1 MTEPP
6 GDRRHRAG
14 RRSASAA
21 SGRLAGKVAF
31 VTGGGSG
38 VGRAGAQR
46 FAAEGA
52 WVAVAEI
59 DPERG
64 RRIADGIVASGQEA
78 TFIPLD
84 VRDAGS
90 VEAAVEATITR
101 YGPLDVVFHNAM
113 DVALVNDHDRMVV
126 DLPEDTWDAIIRV
139 VLYGTYHVLKHAGD
153 AMRRAGRGGSI
164 VLTSTV
170 DALVAQ
176 PGFDAYTAA
185 KGGVNALTRSV
196 AAGLAPHR
204 IRVNAL
210 APSFVSSE
218 SQLGWL
224 SDPEAARVIGAM
236 HLLGIPTPEDVA
248 AAALY
253 LASDE
258 AAMVT
263 GVILPVDS
271 GYLAVKGGPAVTA
284 AIQGPSAA
292 APVRRPGCS
301 SG

>member
-1 MTEPP
+1 MTEPAKPAFPAP
-6 GDRRHRAG
+6 GGFLAG
-14 RRSASAA
+14 R
-21 SGRLAGKVAF
+21 VAF
-31 VTGGGSG
+31 VTGAGSG

-52 WVAVAEI
+52 RVAVAEL

-64 RRIADGIVASGQEA
+64 RRIADGIVAAGGDA
-78 TFIPLD
+78 VFVPLD
-84 VRDAGS
+84 VRDSAS
-90 VEAAVEATITR
+90 VKAAVDMTLAR
-101 YGPLDVVFHNAM
+101 FGRLDIVFHNAM
-113 DVALVNDHDRMVV
+113 DVPLVNDHDRMAV
-126 DLPEDTWDAIIRV
+126 DLPEETWDAIVRV
-139 VLYGTYHVLKHAGD
+139 VLYGTFHVVKHAGA
-153 AMRRAGRGGSI
+153 AMRAAGRGGSI

-185 KGGVNALTRSV
+185 KGGVNALTRSL
-196 AAGLAPHR
+196 AAGLAPAR

-218 SQLGWL
+218 SQMAWL
-224 SDPEAARVIGAM
+224 ADPDAARVIESM

-248 AAALY
+248 AAALF

-258 AAMVT
+258 AAMIT

-271 GYLAVKGGPAVTA
+271 GYLAVKGSPDVTA
-284 AIQGPSAA
+284 AIQGS
-292 APVRRPGCS
+292 PGAD
-301 SG
+301 

>member
-1 MTEPP
+1 
-6 GDRRHRAG
+6 
-14 RRSASAA
+14 
-21 SGRLAGKVAF
+21 VAF
-31 VTGGGSG
+31 VTGAGSG

-52 WVAVAEI
+52 RVAVAEI
-59 DPERG
+59 DGQRG
-64 RRIADGIVASGQEA
+64 RRIAGGIVEA
-78 TFIPLD
+78 GGDAAWIAVD
-84 VRDAGS
+84 VRDSAS
-90 VEAAVEATITR
+90 VRAAVDETIAR
-101 YGPLDVVFHNAM
+101 FGGLDVVFHNAM
-113 DVALVNDHDRMVV
+113 NVPLVNDHDRMAV
-126 DLPEDTWDAIIRV
+126 DLPEETWDEIVRV
-139 VLYGTYHVLKHAGD
+139 VLYGTFHVVKHAG
-153 AMRRAGRGGSI
+153 AALRAAGRGGSI

-176 PGFDAYTAA
+176 PGFDGYTAA
-185 KGGVNALTRSV
+185 KGGVNALTRSL

-218 SQLGWL
+218 SQMGWL
-224 SDPEAARVIGAM
+224 ADPAAARVIGSM

-263 GVILPVDS
+263 GIILPVDS
-271 GYLAVKGGPAVTA
+271 GYLAVKGSPDVTA
-284 AIQGPSAA
+284 AIQGHP
-292 APVRRPGCS
+292 APGPDDDVRPGS
-301 SG
+301 EASAGRPAG